1 MLPATVYSLAFGPD
15 GALYVATMAHGLHRL
30 TPAGAGFA
38 SAAIVLPG
46 GADDE
51 QINQLLRDPA
61 GRLWAAGMRGLARY
75 DGLRWRRMG
84 APDGLLESQIETIT
98 GAGADGLWVSYCNV
112 DGLTRLRAGAT
123 GPAIVEHVTQPD
135 ALVADTIHSAGLD
148 RRGVHWLGTAMGIKR
163 WRNGQVERFGRAD
176 GLPGDDAAANAFWA
190 DRNGDLWFG
199 MANGLVHFDARHGR
213 RRADAPDDPDD
224 PDHLGARWA
233 HVAADRRRAGR
244 GVAGPRTDV
253 SLRRVELPR
262 RNPDPAAGPSAR
274 LRG

>member
-98 GAGADGLWVSYCNV
+98 AAGADGLWVSYWNV
-112 DGLTRLRAGAT
+112 DGLTRLRAAAT
-123 GPAIVEHVTQPD
+123 GP
-135 ALVADTIHSAGLD
+135 LD
-148 RRGVHWLGTAMGIKR
+148 RR
-163 WRNGQVERFGRAD
+163 
-176 GLPGDDAAANAFWA
+176 
-190 DRNGDLWFG
+190 
-199 MANGLVHFDARHGR
+199 ARH
-213 RRADAPDDPDD
+213 AT
-224 PDHLGARWA
+224 
-233 HVAADRRRAGR
+233 RRAGR
-244 GVAGPRTDV
+244 GHDPFGRAGSARCALAGHRDGDQTLAQWPGRTLRSRRRLAGRRRRGERILGRSQRRAVVRHGQRAGALRRAPRTPAC
-253 SLRRVELPR
+253 RRPR
-262 RNPDPAAGPSAR
+262 RPRRP
-274 LRG
+274 